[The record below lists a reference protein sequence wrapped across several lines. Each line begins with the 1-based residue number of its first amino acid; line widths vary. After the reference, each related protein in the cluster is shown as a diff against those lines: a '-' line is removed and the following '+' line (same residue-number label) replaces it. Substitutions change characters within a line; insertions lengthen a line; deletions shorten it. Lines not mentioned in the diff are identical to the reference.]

1 MRTLVTGAAGMLGQ
15 DLADVLRAAGHEL
28 TLTDRPELDITSPS
42 ACLEAVV
49 GHDLLVNVAAWTAV
63 DDAETHE
70 AQAFAINATGA
81 ANLARACAAH
91 GLRMVHIST
100 DYVFDGEATT
110 PYAEDAP
117 VSPRSAYGRTKAA
130 GEWAVRAL
138 CPDTLLVRTAW
149 LYGEHG
155 PNFLRTMARLSTQ
168 HETLSVVDDQRG
180 QPTWTRDLA
189 EGIERLVAAGAPAG
203 TYHGTSSGEATKYDQ
218 CRELF
223 SLLGLDPERVRP
235 TTSDAYPLPAA
246 RPAYS
251 VLGHDAWAAAGVE
264 PLPDWRDAMARSVAA
279 VTAPALS
286 GSGS

>member
-15 DLADVLRAAGHEL
+15 DLADVLGAAGHEL
-28 TLTDRPELDITSPS
+28 TLTDRPELDITSP
-42 ACLEAVV
+42 ADCLEAVV

-81 ANLARACAAH
+81 ANLARACAAR

-100 DYVFDGEATT
+100 DYVFDGEAST

-155 PNFLRTMARLSTQ
+155 PNFNRTMARLSTRN
-168 HETLSVVDDQRG
+168 ETLSVVDDQRG

-189 EGIERLVAAGAPAG
+189 EGIQRLVAAGAPAG
-203 TYHGTSSGEATKYDQ
+203 IYHGTSSGEATKYDQ
-218 CRELF
+218 ARELF
-223 SLLGLDPERVRP
+223 SLLGLDPERVQR
-235 TTSDAYPLPAA
+235 TTSDAYPLPAP

-264 PLPDWRDAMARSVAA
+264 PLPDWRDAMARSAAA
-279 VTAPALS
+279 VAAPALT